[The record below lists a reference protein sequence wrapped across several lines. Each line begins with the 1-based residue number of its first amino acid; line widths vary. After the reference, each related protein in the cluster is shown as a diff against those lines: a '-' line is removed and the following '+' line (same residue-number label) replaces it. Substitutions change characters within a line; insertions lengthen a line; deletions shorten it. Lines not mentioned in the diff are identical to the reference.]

1 MLTKFNIQLFHSRY
15 QILNS
20 RFSMS
25 EDTKPSILN
34 IEEMQ
39 TAGLHFGHRVSR
51 LHPKMKIYVS
61 GIKNN
66 VHIID
71 LEKTSKEFEKALRF
85 ISKLISDG
93 KTILFVG
100 TKIQVRQYVK
110 SSAELSGMPYVVER
124 WLGGTFTN
132 FETIAKRVAY
142 FKELE
147 NKKATGGLEKYTK
160 KERSLFDKELEILRK
175 KFEGIKHMTKLPDA
189 VLILDVKKDITC
201 AREAKRKGIK
211 IIGVVDTNID
221 PTIVDY
227 PIPAN
232 DDAISSVK
240 YILEKISETIT
251 SAKS

>member
-1 MLTKFNIQLFHSRY
+1 MNQ
-15 QILNS
+15 
-20 RFSMS
+20 
-25 EDTKPSILN
+25 
-34 IEEMQ
+34 
-39 TAGLHFGHRVSR
+39 AGLHFGHRVSR
-51 LHPKMKIYVS
+51 LHPKMKPYVS

-71 LEKTSKEFEKALRF
+71 LEKTGKEFDKALAF
-85 ISKLISDG
+85 ISKLAAEG

-100 TKIQVRQYVK
+100 TKIQVKAYVK
-110 SSAELSGMPYVVER
+110 SNAEASGMPYVIER

-132 FETIAKRVAY
+132 FETIIKRVQY

-147 NKKATGGLEKYTK
+147 SKKASGELEKYTK

-201 AREAKRKGIK
+201 AKEARRKGID
-211 IIGVVDTNID
+211 IVGVIDTNVD
-221 PTIVDY
+221 PGLVEY

-232 DDAISSVK
+232 DDAISSVS
-240 YILEKISETIT
+240 YILEKVSETIT
-251 SAKS
+251 SARV

>member
-1 MLTKFNIQLFHSRY
+1 MSKDTKEA
-15 QILNS
+15 ILNV
-20 RFSMS
+20 
-25 EDTKPSILN
+25 
-34 IEEMQ
+34 EEMQ

-51 LHPKMKIYVS
+51 LHPKMKPFVS

-71 LEKTSKEFEKALRF
+71 LEKTSEEFKKALTF
-85 ISKLISDG
+85 ISKMVADG

-100 TKIQVRQYVK
+100 TKIQVKQFVK
-110 SSAELSGMPYVVER
+110 SNAETSGMPYVIER

-147 NKKATGGLEKYTK
+147 SKKASGELEKYTK
-160 KERSLFDKELEILRK
+160 KERAKIDQELRELES
-175 KFEGIKHMTKLPDA
+175 KFSGIKNLEKLPDA
-189 VLILDVKKDITC
+189 IFVVGMEKDIL
-201 AREAKRKGIK
+201 AVKEAQKKEIK
-211 IIGVVDTNID
+211 VVAIIDTNID
-221 PTIVDY
+221 PTQADY

-240 YILEKISETIT
+240 YILEKVKEVILKAKPKVNNRSETA
-251 SAKS
+251 SN

>member
-1 MLTKFNIQLFHSRY
+1 
-15 QILNS
+15 
-20 RFSMS
+20 MS
-25 EDTKPSILN
+25 EETKTPILN

-39 TAGLHFGHRVSR
+39 MAGLQFGHRVSN
-51 LHPKMKIYVS
+51 LHPKMKNYVAV
-61 GIKNN
+61 IKNN
-66 VHIID
+66 VHMID
-71 LEKTSKEFEKALRF
+71 LEKTAKEFEKTLKY
-85 ISKLISDG
+85 ISTLAAQG
-93 KTILFVG
+93 KTLLFVG
-100 TKIQVRQYVK
+100 TKIQVRESVK
-110 SSAELSGMPYVVER
+110 TAAESCGMPYVVER
-124 WLGGTFTN
+124 WMGGTFTN
-132 FETIAKRVAY
+132 FETISKRLEY